1 MLLIFCFLLYKM
13 SIYSCLASCDIEP
26 VERFEEGDIVMN
38 CLAAR
43 ISNCKWR
50 VTSLFNNA
58 YEEKYSVR
66 VVVHATKCYYYT
78 VKLNM
83 LNHPE
88 IFEPILENVTTT
100 DPTLLCP
107 NLWEGKTEKCAATM
121 VCDFYKVNRAALT
134 EFIKTVDGERFKQE
148 PSYKRSDCIQVIT
161 HLTFVYF

>member
-1 MLLIFCFLLYKM
+1 M

-161 HLTFVYF
+161 NLTFVYF

>member
-1 MLLIFCFLLYKM
+1 M

>member
-1 MLLIFCFLLYKM
+1 MLLLIHFLLYKM

-26 VERFEEGDIVMN
+26 VERFEVGDIVMN

-50 VTSLFNNA
+50 VTSLFNNG

-66 VVVHATKCYYYT
+66 VVTKATRSYYFT

-83 LNHPE
+83 INHPE
-88 IFEPILENVTTT
+88 LFEPILENVNTT

-107 NLWEGKTEKCAATM
+107 NLWEGKICRATL

-161 HLTFVYF
+161 NLFFE